1 MIELRGEKV
10 VLRTLERKDCRRLWE
25 EYEPE
30 SPLPSEP
37 LTPGLSAEGADK
49 WFEEMQVKQ
58 GKEQVYL
65 GIFTSGGELL
75 GDIQLAHIDWRNR
88 TATVGYGI
96 SRKQNRGKGYATD
109 AVRVLARF
117 AFEELDLYR
126 LSVNTAA
133 HNTAAC
139 RVLEKCGF
147 VKEGCARLAVYC
159 GGRRWDQLTY
169 GLLRTE
175 LAAAQRPTQESS
187 KEVVTCR
194 NNGA

>member
-30 SPLPSEP
+30 GPLPSEA
-37 LTPGLSAEGADK
+37 LTPGLSVEGADK
-49 WFEEMQVKQ
+49 WFEEMQAKQ

-65 GIFTSGGELL
+65 GIFTPGGELL

-96 SRKQNRGKGYATD
+96 SRKQNRSKGYATD

-126 LSVNTAA
+126 LSVETAA
-133 HNTAAC
+133 HNAASC

-147 VKEGCARLAVYC
+147 VREGCARQAVFC
-159 GGRRWDQLTY
+159 GGKRWDRITY

-175 LAAAQRPTQESS
+175 LAGGQYPQANPGT
-187 KEVVTCR
+187 
-194 NNGA
+194 